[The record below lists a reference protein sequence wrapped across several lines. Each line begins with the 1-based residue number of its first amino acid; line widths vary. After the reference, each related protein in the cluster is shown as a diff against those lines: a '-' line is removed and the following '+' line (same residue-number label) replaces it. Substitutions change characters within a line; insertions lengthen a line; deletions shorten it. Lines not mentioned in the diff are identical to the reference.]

1 MNTLWKAPLIV
12 LVLVSSVALW
22 PQAGSTSTSNP
33 AAGESKPGTYT
44 LNRVRVSAGVAE
56 GNLTHKVVPAY
67 PEYAK
72 ENRIQGTVVLHAII
86 DKRGKVAEL
95 HTLSGHPSLAPTALE
110 AVRQWRYKP
119 YLLNGEAVEVE
130 TTIIVN
136 FNLAPMERSGLPAQ
150 RSRLP
155 IPESLQAP
163 LSR

>member
-1 MNTLWKAPLIV
+1 MNNFRKAQLIV
-12 LVLVSSVALW
+12 LVFVASAALRA
-22 PQAGSTSTSNP
+22 QAGSPSN
-33 AAGESKPGTYT
+33 ALAGESKAGRYL
-44 LNRVRVSAGVAE
+44 LNRVRVSGGVAE
-56 GNLTHKVVPAY
+56 RNLIRKIVPKY

-86 DKRGKVAEL
+86 DKQGNVAEL

-110 AVRQWRYKP
+110 AVRQWRYRP

-130 TTIIVN
+130 TTITVN
-136 FNLAPMERSGLPAQ
+136 FNLVPMEHSRLPAQ
-150 RSRLP
+150 RSGLP